1 MKGQSKRRDGLDVTD
16 GEVTIPDN
24 GGTRS
29 GQDRR
34 RIEEN
39 AFQGE
44 EKRSGTDRRTGN
56 DRRSGLTRRQTPDRR
71 NKNGYWNGS
80 RIERRDAFRK

>member
-1 MKGQSKRRDGLDVTD
+1 MDVPD
-16 GEVTIPDN
+16 EEVKITDN

-34 RIEEN
+34 KNIN

-44 EKRSGTDRRTGN
+44 EKRSGKDRREGS
-56 DRRSGLTRRQTPDRR
+56 DRRSGSTRRQTPDRR
-71 NKNGYWNGS
+71 NQDMYWDGN